1 MENIIALKRKL
12 ETRVLEVLDQIF
24 ENTPM
29 IAEIFYLS
37 TAYNEEGT
45 FSSISKSYTINR
57 MPPAFFMLSLEIQ
70 ICMDNGR
77 NFIIYSIDVGDE
89 ELEYQSFD
97 LENGLTIEDF
107 VQMFDKELKKY
118 IPRQQ

>member
-45 FSSISKSYTINR
+45 FSSISKSK
-57 MPPAFFMLSLEIQ
+57 
-70 ICMDNGR
+70 DW
-77 NFIIYSIDVGDE
+77 YSN
-89 ELEYQSFD
+89 SSSP
-97 LENGLTIEDF
+97 TSIE
-107 VQMFDKELKKY
+107 
-118 IPRQQ
+118 

>member
-1 MENIIALKRKL
+1 
-12 ETRVLEVLDQIF
+12 
-24 ENTPM
+24 
-29 IAEIFYLS
+29 
-37 TAYNEEGT
+37 
-45 FSSISKSYTINR
+45 
-57 MPPAFFMLSLEIQ
+57 
-70 ICMDNGR
+70 MDNGR